1 LGDGTRHPAGHSASA
16 SEALRPSAQES
27 EAEGS
32 RVKDRHPF
40 IFTHPGLA
48 QHGSM
53 TRKLREAGGDHA
65 GDLVLRLDALLGD
78 YFREC
83 TARLLRD
90 PIVMAGSSSCCGS

>member
-1 LGDGTRHPAGHSASA
+1 
-16 SEALRPSAQES
+16 
-27 EAEGS
+27 
-32 RVKDRHPF
+32 
-40 IFTHPGLA
+40 
-48 QHGSM
+48 M
-53 TRKLREAGGDHA
+53 TRRFREAGGDHA